1 MKRLILV
8 HAVLMLISISVLGQ
22 PRTQTVAPRPT
33 PTPAARPAATPAAS
47 NAPVPDSR
55 IALIDTTMFGDEKNG
70 IWRYIDASKSV
81 QAEFKTR
88 TDELQG
94 IQNRLDALATEIQT
108 LMKAPVPDQKTIQA
122 KQQQGA
128 GLQNEGK
135 TKKDR
140 LDEDISKRYE
150 QVIAPISSQ
159 IGAAMDQFARQRGI
173 TMTLDA
179 SKLLPAILTVV
190 PATDLT
196 QAFINEFNSKNPRTG
211 PAPRP

>member
-22 PRTQTVAPRPT
+22 PRTHTVAPRPT

-70 IWRYIDASKSV
+70 IWRYVDAAKSV
-81 QAEFKTR
+81 EAEFKTR
-88 TDELQG
+88 TDDLES
-94 IQNRLDALATEIQT
+94 IQNRINALIAEIQT

-122 KQQQGA
+122 KQQQG
-128 GLQNEGK
+128 QNLATEGK

-150 QVIAPISSQ
+150 QILAPISRQ
-159 IGAAMDQFARQRGI
+159 IGTALDQFAAQRGV

-179 SKLLPAILTVV
+179 SKIQAAILTAV
-190 PATDLT
+190 PALDLT
-196 QAFINEFNSKNPRTG
+196 QAFINDFHSTKPRTG
-211 PAPRP
+211 GAPRP